1 MKKDKLSLLLSFLLR
16 FAITSV
22 LGIFFLLIGF
32 IFYKGIL
39 NLNLSLFEWNYN
51 SENISMM
58 PAIINTIN
66 MIICAI
72 CIAMPVGIFG
82 AIFLTQY
89 TRKKSKILSLINIAS
104 ETLVGIPSIVYGLFG
119 DYLAFVIYFGFKKSF
134 IAGVL
139 TLRIMIL
146 PLILRSSEE
155 ALKSVFEGYKE
166 AALALGAS
174 KIRTIFV
181 IILPSAISGILAGI
195 ILSIGKIVGESAA
208 LLYTSG
214 SVAKVAGLFDSGRTL
229 SVHMY
234 AISSEG
240 LHINAAYSTA
250 MILILIVLA
259 INLFANFIAKKLLR
273 V

>member
-89 TRKKSKILSLINIAS
+89 TRKKSKILRLINIAS

-119 DYLAFVIYFGFKKSF
+119 YLAFVIYFGFKTSF

-139 TLRIMIL
+139 TLSIMIL

-259 INLFANFIAKKLLR
+259 INLFANFIAKKLLQ

>member
-58 PAIINTIN
+58 PAIINTLN
-66 MIICAI
+66 MIFCAI
-72 CIAMPVGIFG
+72 LIAMPVGIFG

-89 TRKKSKILSLINIAS
+89 TRKKSKILALINIVA

-119 DYLAFVIYFGFKKSF
+119 YLAFVLYFGFKTSF
-134 IAGVL
+134 LAGVL
-139 TLRIMIL
+139 TLSIMIL

-155 ALKSVFEGYKE
+155 ALKSVFKGYKE

-181 IILPSAISGILAGI
+181 IILPSAISGILAGV

-234 AISSEG
+234 VISSEG
-240 LHINAAYSTA
+240 LHINAAYAGA

-259 INLFANFIAKKLLR
+259 INLLSNFIAKKLLR